1 MVACAMAYAA
11 CPMGQ
16 VSEEL
21 VAARAAF
28 ERHQWGLAHAGFLAV
43 RAGQELA
50 AEDMVALADA
60 AWWEGSIDEST
71 SAMEEAYRLLL
82 HGDAPNPRPA
92 AMVALDL
99 AFSWFL
105 RGEEAL
111 GSGWLSRAQR
121 LLEDEPPCVEHAYL
135 RVLAIEGAMAEGDYA
150 SARDVARSVAA
161 VARQYGDET
170 LEALV
175 LVSDGVAAIKQGA
188 VRDGLGVLDEAML
201 PVVAGRVRPAF
212 AGNIYCTLMSICHEL
227 ADLRRAQQWTDATAR
242 WCEGFDSAVMFV
254 GVCRMHRAQLLQV
267 QGEWDEAEAEI
278 SLVCQE
284 LARMNVVA
292 IGMAYYELAEVRRCR
307 GDLAGAEAAYAD
319 AHRYGRDPHPGL
331 ALAWLAQGKAGA
343 ALEALGAAVA
353 CTVDPLARTRLWAA
367 LVEAAVAAGE
377 HDLAC
382 AAADELDAAAATF
395 ASSGL
400 IATAQLA
407 RGRALLATGDAP
419 GAARSL
425 AAARQGW
432 QDLGARFQVSQV
444 RLLLAEALSLQGYDD
459 AAKRESAAAEQAL
472 IELGVNLS
480 GSKQG
485 SRGAVRRPGGL
496 TGRETEVLGLVARGL
511 SNREVAEGLV
521 LSEKTVARHL
531 ANVFTKLGVS
541 SRTAAAAFAHEH
553 GLVHPG
559 SA

>member
-1 MVACAMAYAA
+1 MT
-11 CPMGQ
+11 MGQ
-16 VSEEL
+16 VSHEL

-28 ERHQWGLAHAGFLAV
+28 DRHQWGLAHAGFLVA
-43 RAGQELA
+43 RSGQELSP
-50 AEDMVALADA
+50 EDMVALADA
-60 AWWEGSIDEST
+60 AWWEGLIDEST
-71 SAMEEAYRLLL
+71 SSMEEAYRLLL

-105 RGEEAL
+105 RGEEAM
-111 GSGWLSRAQR
+111 GSGWLSRAHR

-150 SARDVARSVAA
+150 TARDVARSVAA
-161 VARQYGDET
+161 EARQYGDET

-188 VRDGLGVLDEAML
+188 VRDGLAVLDEAML

-242 WCEGFDSAVMFV
+242 WCEGFDNAVMFV

-278 SLVCQE
+278 ALVCQE
-284 LARMNVVA
+284 LSRMNVVA
-292 IGMAYYELAEVRRCR
+292 VGMAYYELAEVRRCR

-319 AHRYGRDPHPGL
+319 AHLAGRDPHPGL
-331 ALAWLAQGKAGA
+331 ALVWLAQGKAGA

-353 CTVDPLARTRLWAA
+353 STVDPLARTRLWAA

-377 HDLAC
+377 HEMAC
-382 AAADELDAAAATF
+382 AAADELDAAAAMF

-400 IATAQLA
+400 VATAQLA
-407 RGRALLATGDAP
+407 RGRVLLATGDAA

-432 QDLGARFQVSQV
+432 QDLGARFQVSQA
-444 RLLLAEALSLQGYDD
+444 RLLLADALSLQGHDD
-459 AAKRESAAAEQAL
+459 AARREREAAARAL
-472 IELGVNLS
+472 LELGVDLL
-480 GSKQG
+480 GSKQVG
-485 SRGAVRRPGGL
+485 RRAVSTPGGL
-496 TGRETEVLGLVARGL
+496 TGREAEVLGLVARGL
-511 SNREVAEGLV
+511 SNREVAKALV
-521 LSEKTVARHL
+521 VSEKTVARHL

-553 GLVHPG
+553 GLVPPE

>member
-1 MVACAMAYAA
+1 MRE
-11 CPMGQ
+11 

-21 VAARAAF
+21 AAARSAF
-28 ERHQWGLAHAGFLAV
+28 ERHQWGPARAAFLAA
-43 RAGQELA
+43 RARRELSP
-50 AEDMVALADA
+50 EDMVALADA

-71 SAMEEAYRLLL
+71 AAMEEAYRLHL
-82 HGDAPNPRPA
+82 HGDAPDRRPA
-92 AMVALDL
+92 AMVAMDL

-121 LLEDEPPCVEHAYL
+121 LLEDEPERVEHAYL

-150 SARDVARSVAA
+150 TARDVARTVAA
-161 VARQYGDET
+161 MARQYGDET

-175 LVSDGVAAIKQGA
+175 LVSDGVAAIKQGE
-188 VRDGLGVLDEAML
+188 VRAGLAVLDEAML

-267 QGEWDEAEAEI
+267 RGEWDAAEAEI
-278 SLVCQE
+278 ALVCQE
-284 LARMNVVA
+284 LARMNVLAV
-292 IGMAYYELAEVRRCR
+292 GMAYYELAEVRRCR
-307 GDLAGAEAAYAD
+307 GDLAGAELAYAD
-319 AHRYGRDPHPGL
+319 AHRCGRDPHPGL
-331 ALAWLAQGKAGA
+331 ALVWLAQGKARA

-353 CTVDPLARTRLWAA
+353 ATVDPLAKTRLWAA

-377 HDLAC
+377 HDVAC
-382 AAADELDAAAATF
+382 AAADELDAAAATY

-400 IATAQLA
+400 VAAAQLA
-407 RGRALLATGDAP
+407 RGRARLATGDAA
-419 GAARSL
+419 GAVRSL
-425 AAARQGW
+425 TAARQQW
-432 QDLGARFQVSQV
+432 QNVGARYQMART
-444 RLLLAEALSLQGYDD
+444 RLLLADALSRQGNHD
-459 AAKRESAAAEQAL
+459 AATRERAAATSAFT
-472 IELGVNLS
+472 ELGANVP
-480 GSKQG
+480 GSEPT
-485 SRGAVRRPGGL
+485 SRTAVSRPGGL
-496 TGRETEVLGLVARGL
+496 TARETEVLGLVARGL
-511 SNREVAEGLV
+511 SNREVAEALV

-531 ANVFTKLGVS
+531 ANVFSKLGVS

-553 GLVHPG
+553 GLVRRG